1 MTFSAVAF
9 TIMTIVI
16 AKTERRVVGTVG
28 FQFFSMANIV
38 MTVNAP
44 ALKLA
49 VYYPV
54 KIKIFIFKKYV
65 IVIQHLFI

>member
-16 AKTERRVVGTVG
+16 AKTERRRVVGTVG
-28 FQFFSMANIV
+28 FQFFSMTIIV

-44 ALKLA
+44 ELKLA
-49 VYYPV
+49 VYCPV
-54 KIKIFIFKKYV
+54 KIKFSYSKNM
-65 IVIQHLFI
+65 